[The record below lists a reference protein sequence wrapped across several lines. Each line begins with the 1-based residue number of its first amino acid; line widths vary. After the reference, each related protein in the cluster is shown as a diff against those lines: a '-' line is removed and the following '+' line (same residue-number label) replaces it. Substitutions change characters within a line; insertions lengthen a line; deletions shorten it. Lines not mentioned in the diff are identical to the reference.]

1 MPVPDQRHRATAE
14 PLDAQAAWSY
24 LRLITDNLP
33 VIVAHCDRDARY
45 LFVNRPYSARFGA
58 EPETFVGRHLES
70 VVGRAAYE
78 ALRPFIARVL
88 AGEHLVFELEVPYE
102 NIGLRVMRCH
112 YVPVAGSTGAIDSFI
127 ASVLDV
133 TEHRRTERT
142 LHDRESHFRS
152 AFELSAVGQAMVGA
166 EGVYLLVND
175 RYCQMTGY
183 TRDELLRMHP
193 QDITHPDDLARD
205 DEQRSRLLRGE
216 TQNITTEKRYVR
228 KSGDVIWVRVH
239 ATLFRSGAGR
249 PLGAFSM
256 IEDITEERRTAE
268 QRELLFASER
278 AARLSAEEANRT
290 KDEFLASLSHELRTP
305 LNVILGW
312 TQALQRRAV
321 AADRVEAALNAL
333 DRNARKQAQ
342 LVDDLLDVSRIAAGR
357 LRLELQPVTVATV
370 LEAAL
375 ETVRPAA
382 EAKRLRMTT
391 EADPGV
397 QIDADPIR
405 LQQVFWNLLSNAVK
419 FTPERGE
426 IAVRVTTGDGQL
438 VALVSDTG
446 IGIDPGFV
454 PRLFSRF
461 EQADRSTTRPY
472 DGLGLGLAIVRHLV
486 ELHGGTVQAS
496 SEGSGRGATFTVTLP
511 IRTRAG
517 ALQGDGAQLA

>member
-1 MPVPDQRHRATAE
+1 MPDQRRHATAE
-14 PLDAQAAWSY
+14 PLDARAAWSY
-24 LRLITDNLP
+24 LRLVTDNLP
-33 VIVAHCDRDARY
+33 LIVAHCDRDSRY

-70 VVGRAAYE
+70 VVGRAAYD

-112 YVPVAGSTGAIDSFI
+112 YVPVAGSTGAVESFI

-205 DEQRSRLLRGE
+205 DEQRSRLLRGD

-239 ATLFRSGAGR
+239 ATLFRSGAGS

-278 AARLSAEEANRT
+278 AARLSAEKANRT

-321 AADRVEAALNAL
+321 AADRVDAALNAL

-426 IAVRVTTGDGQL
+426 IAVKVSTGDGQL

-496 SEGSGRGATFTVTLP
+496 SEGCGRGATFTVTLP
-511 IRTRAG
+511 MRTGAG
-517 ALQGDGAQLA
+517 ALQGDGAPLV

>member
-1 MPVPDQRHRATAE
+1 
-14 PLDAQAAWSY
+14 
-24 LRLITDNLP
+24 
-33 VIVAHCDRDARY
+33 
-45 LFVNRPYSARFGA
+45 
-58 EPETFVGRHLES
+58 
-70 VVGRAAYE
+70 
-78 ALRPFIARVL
+78 
-88 AGEHLVFELEVPYE
+88 
-102 NIGLRVMRCH
+102 
-112 YVPVAGSTGAIDSFI
+112 
-127 ASVLDV
+127 
-133 TEHRRTERT
+133 
-142 LHDRESHFRS
+142 
-152 AFELSAVGQAMVGA
+152 
-166 EGVYLLVND
+166 
-175 RYCQMTGY
+175 
-183 TRDELLRMHP
+183 
-193 QDITHPDDLARD
+193 
-205 DEQRSRLLRGE
+205 
-216 TQNITTEKRYVR
+216 
-228 KSGDVIWVRVH
+228 
-239 ATLFRSGAGR
+239 
-249 PLGAFSM
+249 M

-268 QRELLFASER
+268 QREMLFASER